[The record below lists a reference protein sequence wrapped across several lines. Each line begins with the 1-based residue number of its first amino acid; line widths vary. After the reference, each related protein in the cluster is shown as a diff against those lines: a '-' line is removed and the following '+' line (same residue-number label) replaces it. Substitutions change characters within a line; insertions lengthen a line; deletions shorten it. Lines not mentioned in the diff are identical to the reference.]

1 MRRSLGTVMRI
12 ASGSLD
18 PSQIRA
24 RFQGDATARGAR
36 AGSRQLA
43 SGLEC
48 LQICYDIRDLI
59 RVETELRHG
68 RMIGNKTF
76 GQAPAQAFDREF
88 EVQCAEGGRD
98 GERAVADPVDGVA
111 LRAMHAYE
119 CQAPLR
125 CRRLSEGRFAC
136 A

>member
-1 MRRSLGTVMRI
+1 
-12 ASGSLD
+12 
-18 PSQIRA
+18 
-24 RFQGDATARGAR
+24 
-36 AGSRQLA
+36 
-43 SGLEC
+43 
-48 LQICYDIRDLI
+48 
-59 RVETELRHG
+59 LRHG
-68 RMIGNKTF
+68 RMIGNNTF

-88 EVQCAEGGRD
+88 EVQCAEWGRN

-125 CRRLSEGRFAC
+125 CRRLSKGRFAY